1 MLRAIECVFVV
12 TAAAACWFVEGM
24 SRFILRNP
32 RTVTGTNPIGAAWVV
47 RRLSRAGISGIRE
60 IRKRLGSYA
69 RHSYPTI
76 ATRFPKLFP

>member
-1 MLRAIECVFVV
+1 MLRAIECVTVMLV
-12 TAAAACWFVEGM
+12 AAACWFVEGV

-47 RRLSRAGISGIRE
+47 KWLSRMEISGIRKARRG
-60 IRKRLGSYA
+60 IGNYA

-76 ATRFPKLFP
+76 AARFPKLFP